1 MTGRAVA
8 SGLVLVLIAAAC
20 AGDEA
25 DTAEAPATDCP
36 APDTTHPFV
45 EVGCGLGLT
54 QEALG
59 EDRLLH
65 NFAGGASV
73 ADYDGDG
80 WLDVYVT
87 GSTAPD
93 HLYRNLGGEG
103 FEDVTAAAGLV
114 EDPPSG
120 ASVWGDVDGDGCLDL
135 YVTSVGPAR
144 HHLYV
149 SDCRGGFREEA
160 VERGVDLA
168 TDELDDQF
176 PDSQS
181 FGAAF
186 SDIDRD
192 GDLDLFS
199 GQWRLR
205 EHDLDEIPARNR
217 LFTNDGTGHFTD
229 VTTAAGLEDLD
240 ASTFTPT
247 FADVDGDGWDDLLL
261 AADFG
266 TSRVL
271 ISDDGRRFAD
281 RTRAYG
287 AGTDENGMGSVVTDL
302 DGDERLDWFV
312 TSIFRD
318 PSRCD
323 PSPTALEGC
332 TGNRLFLG
340 SDGTFVDA
348 TDRYGVRAGAWGW
361 GADAFDVDL
370 DADLDLGMTNQSPA
384 PDQGVA
390 GDPSVFWRND
400 DGRFHEVAAD
410 LGLDTT
416 VSGKSYISFDVDR
429 DGDLDVLVSSTY
441 DGVAL
446 YRNDLATEARWL
458 AVRPRGR
465 AGNPDGIGATV
476 LVQAEPGGPV
486 QRRDIRSGDT
496 YLGTRPFE
504 AHVGLGDHEGAVH
517 RVTVLWADT
526 RQPTVVRDVA
536 PDQVLEVVQPG

>member
-1 MTGRAVA
+1 MTGRTSAAGLAFVLATAVA
-8 SGLVLVLIAAAC
+8 CSGDDTPTAGPAA
-20 AGDEA
+20 E
-25 DTAEAPATDCP
+25 CP
-36 APDTTHPFV
+36 AEDSSRPFV
-45 EVGCGLGLT
+45 EVGCALGLT
-54 QEALG
+54 QEPLG

-93 HLYRNLGGEG
+93 RLYRNVEGER
-103 FEDVTAAAGLV
+103 FEDVTETAGLV

-120 ASVWGDVDGDGCLDL
+120 ASVWADVDGDSCLDL
-135 YVTSVGPAR
+135 YVTSVGASR
-144 HHLYV
+144 HHLYL
-149 SDCRGGFREEA
+149 SDCAGRFTEEA

-168 TDELDDQF
+168 TDELTEQF

-186 SDIDRD
+186 ADVDQD

-205 EHDLDEIPARNR
+205 EHDLSEIPARNR
-217 LFTNDGTGHFTD
+217 LFANDGTGHFTD
-229 VTTAAGLEDLD
+229 VTDAYGLEDLD

-247 FADVDGDGWDDLLL
+247 FTDVDGDGWDDLLL

-271 ISDDGRRFAD
+271 ISEQGRRFVD

-318 PSRCD
+318 QSHCD

-340 SDGTFVDA
+340 ADGAFVDA
-348 TDRYGVRAGAWGW
+348 TDRFGVRAGAWGW

-400 DGRFHEVAAD
+400 DGRFTEVAAA
-410 LGLDTT
+410 LGLDAT
-416 VSGKSYISFDVDR
+416 VSGKSYIAFDVDR
-429 DGDLDVLVSSTY
+429 DGDLDVLLSSTY

-446 YRNDLATEARWL
+446 YRNDLVTEPRWL
-458 AVRPRGR
+458 AVRLHGRG
-465 AGNPDGIGATV
+465 ANPDGIGATV
-476 LVQAEPGGPV
+476 LVQAEAGGPE

-504 AHVGLGDHEGAVH
+504 AHVGLGTHAGPVH
-517 RVTVLWADT
+517 RVTVVWPDT
-526 RQPTVVRDVA
+526 RETTVLRDV
-536 PDQVLEVVQPG
+536 PPNQRVEITQPP